1 MRIRNAEELL
11 DKLNVEQANIET
23 YKAEL
28 GFGAAEIAECTQDRA
43 NLVAAMD
50 NQDIV
55 EADKKMV
62 TKVKNDVFDGD
73 EDKDLSPYPSFTL
86 TPLPHPS
93 IKAGALKRYI
103 NRRAR
108 ARLASGYTEQIGI
121 AMGYEGAPSEP
132 VSDAEIVAALKI
144 ADLGGY
150 QYRVEF
156 LKQGKSGM
164 LVQERLRGSESWAKE
179 KTALQS
185 PFTVSVAP
193 PANEGAPVQIEI
205 RGRLLDGNNT
215 VGQWSPIYPLTVNS

>member
-1 MRIRNAEELL
+1 MEIRKPEQLL
-11 DKLNVEQANIET
+11 DRLNVEQANIET
-23 YKAEL
+23 YKAAL

-50 NQDIV
+50 NQDIA

-73 EDKDLSPYPSFTL
+73 ENDGLSPYPSFTL
-86 TPLPHPS
+86 TALPFPEM
-93 IKAGALKRYI
+93 KAGALSRYEK
-103 NRRAR
+103 RRAR
-108 ARLASGYTEQIGI
+108 AKLASGYTEQIGI
-121 AMGYEGAPSEP
+121 ALGYKTAPTEQIA
-132 VSDAEIVAALKI
+132 DGELVAALKI

-156 LKQGKSGM
+156 LKQGKSGI

-205 RGRLLDGNNT
+205 RGRLLDGNDQ